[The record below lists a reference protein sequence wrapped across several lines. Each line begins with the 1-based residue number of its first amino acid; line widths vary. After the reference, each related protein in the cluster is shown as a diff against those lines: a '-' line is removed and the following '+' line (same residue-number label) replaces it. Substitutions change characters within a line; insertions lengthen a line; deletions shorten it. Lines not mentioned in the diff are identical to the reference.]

1 MAGPNDPT
9 TPVTPTNVTFA
20 APSQDE
26 IERLTTY
33 EKGASNTTTA
43 LNGLNAAGGLVSNV
57 LGALNT
63 KLAGVGASF
72 ESLTGMTDET
82 AAKFGVITT
91 SVLGATEAFKGLTGV
106 DTTRLVTFKGQIDDL
121 MKILQQAP
129 GTKMAGDALEAWGAK
144 MRNAGFGA
152 DRVAAAVRGLKSG
165 VTDAA
170 LAMVESADNVLRLQE
185 SFMQLTI
192 QGSGS
197 NALFGE
203 ISKTINGLGSDF
215 QNLNDVTTR
224 YSNVLQGATVALGG
238 NQELAAEYMA
248 QINRMPGGLKA
259 LLGPTT
265 GVLEGTNLL
274 TDAIHLATGAGRT
287 QKEVFEDMSKAM
299 TEYGTSGT
307 DALRFSA
314 RMTEVADSLGA
325 QVKDVQSALHD
336 SADAFKMFVTNGAD
350 ASKMTQGMAD
360 AMKNYVGELTSVGVP
375 AQNAIEM
382 FRNYTG
388 VMKNMTL
395 GQQAFV
401 SSMSGGPGGLRGAFA
416 MDAAMKKGDFE
427 GIRRQ
432 VEATI
437 RKMTGPIVS
446 LDEAQKSEGA
456 AAQYTR
462 QIQLLQNGPLG
473 AMAKTRPEAEALL
486 QAMKEGGKLPTTGKG
501 ADASMLET
509 MNHGE
514 KWQEKSYTELTKIL
528 SSIRNL
534 GLMAGQAN
542 EATLGRAAGTSGILG
557 RSATGVGIM
566 PGQQERMRSYQ
577 ETAKRPMTNADVLRS
592 AGGTLAESPTAMKDM
607 ATSIIES
614 MGGNAPKF
622 SDVSEYT
629 TAGKRVGRSIP
640 STTTAT
646 TGTQD
651 TTARG
656 MHATNAAHIGGGG
669 GQQPIPV
676 VLASGSAIHVNFTG
690 VCPHCG
696 KDVHTTEVARTTS
709 PQAFGAGF

>member
-1 MAGPNDPT
+1 
-9 TPVTPTNVTFA
+9 
-20 APSQDE
+20 
-26 IERLTTY
+26 
-33 EKGASNTTTA
+33 
-43 LNGLNAAGGLVSNV
+43 
-57 LGALNT
+57 
-63 KLAGVGASF
+63 
-72 ESLTGMTDET
+72 
-82 AAKFGVITT
+82 
-91 SVLGATEAFKGLTGV
+91 
-106 DTTRLVTFKGQIDDL
+106 
-121 MKILQQAP
+121 
-129 GTKMAGDALEAWGAK
+129 
-144 MRNAGFGA
+144 
-152 DRVAAAVRGLKSG
+152 
-165 VTDAA
+165 
-170 LAMVESADNVLRLQE
+170 
-185 SFMQLTI
+185 
-192 QGSGS
+192 
-197 NALFGE
+197 
-203 ISKTINGLGSDF
+203 
-215 QNLNDVTTR
+215 
-224 YSNVLQGATVALGG
+224 
-238 NQELAAEYMA
+238 
-248 QINRMPGGLKA
+248 
-259 LLGPTT
+259 
-265 GVLEGTNLL
+265 
-274 TDAIHLATGAGRT
+274 
-287 QKEVFEDMSKAM
+287 
-299 TEYGTSGT
+299 
-307 DALRFSA
+307 
-314 RMTEVADSLGA
+314 
-325 QVKDVQSALHD
+325 
-336 SADAFKMFVTNGAD
+336 
-350 ASKMTQGMAD
+350 
-360 AMKNYVGELTSVGVP
+360 
-375 AQNAIEM
+375 
-382 FRNYTG
+382 
-388 VMKNMTL
+388 
-395 GQQAFV
+395 
-401 SSMSGGPGGLRGAFA
+401 
-416 MDAAMKKGDFE
+416 
-427 GIRRQ
+427 
-432 VEATI
+432 
-437 RKMTGPIVS
+437 

-640 STTTAT
+640 STTTAKDMTTSIIESMGGNAPKFSDVSEYTTSIIESMGGNAPKFSDVSEYTTAGKRVGRSIPSTTTAT